1 MESESKSKR
10 LYIRLSNKEFNKLQ
24 ELAKRSGKASM
35 SAYVLECSLKNKP
48 ANEELKLQGEAKKDV
63 RELTHQLYK
72 IGTNLNQLTRLA
84 NTEGIIVKDLDQVL
98 NELTDTVKKINELL

>member
-1 MESESKSKR
+1 MESESKTKQLHLR
-10 LYIRLSNKEFNKLQ
+10 ITAKEYSKLQ

-48 ANEELKLQGEAKKDV
+48 SNEELKLQGEARKDV
-63 RELTHQLYK
+63 RDLTHQLYK

-98 NELTDTVKKINELL
+98 NELTETVKKINELL